1 VKGITH
7 KITGVPS
14 GGGIG
19 RGLATV
25 HAGLD
30 GSRPVE
36 QDLAD
41 SQRIKKIAN
50 ITGFRF
56 FGWKR
61 KKRGRRPDLF
71 HGGWEEGK
79 KMNWGFSGRAKYQSY
94 GGTGWY
100 KDSLLRCVPGYLGLF
115 LPRYIYDYMFI
126 YIYI

>member
-1 VKGITH
+1 MYNNMEEYIGRQGITH

-41 SQRIKKIAN
+41 SQVKKKDCEYNGI
-50 ITGFRF
+50 FRF
-56 FGWKR
+56 FLILE
-61 KKRGRRPDLF
+61 KKEKGKENQTFSL
-71 HGGWEEGK
+71 GGWEEGK
-79 KMNWGFSGRAKYQSY
+79 KMNGGLAVEPSTKVTEVLAGTLLCLRFKY
-94 GGTGWY
+94 
-100 KDSLLRCVPGYLGLF
+100 F
-115 LPRYIYDYMFI
+115 L
-126 YIYI
+126 

>member
-56 FGWKR
+56 FLLE
-61 KKRGRRPDLF
+61 KKEKGEKTRPFSRRVGR
-71 HGGWEEGK
+71 GK
-79 KMNWGFSGRAKYQSY
+79 KNE
-94 GGTGWY
+94 
-100 KDSLLRCVPGYLGLF
+100 LGV
-115 LPRYIYDYMFI
+115 
-126 YIYI
+126 